1 MWCPLLMRRSIIL
14 SRLIAYMGCTR
25 VCALSFG
32 PCMIYERQNF
42 NLTCRPQK
50 RPWGGSKLT
59 TTTTTPAERSHDSAK
74 ISPGSW
80 LAPYDRGCP
89 GGGDIFLKCFS
100 EKWKKTF
107 LRPRGW
113 FIGSELIGKCVCVCW
128 AASEFELDFFEGAV
142 KLMAKRSLFGPLLFM
157 FDPWGHFQQQQ
168 QYGQVHSVLVFFF
181 CFCNPPSMVELE
193 WTKWSSVKMSFF
205 ALIHSGTVANW
216 VEATGLND
224 SIGNLSS
231 VRFLRIQQLR
241 F

>member
-50 RPWGGSKLT
+50 RPWGRSKL
-59 TTTTTPAERSHDSAK
+59 TTTTPAERSHDSAK

-128 AASEFELDFFEGAV
+128 AASEFELDFFWGGRQIDGETFPFWTFAFYV
-142 KLMAKRSLFGPLLFM
+142 RSLGAFSAAAAVRSGPQCFSLF
-157 FDPWGHFQQQQ
+157 F
-168 QYGQVHSVLVFFF
+168 VF
-181 CFCNPPSMVELE
+181 
-193 WTKWSSVKMSFF
+193 
-205 ALIHSGTVANW
+205 
-216 VEATGLND
+216 ATLHRWW
-224 SIGNLSS
+224 NLSEQS
-231 VRFLRIQQLR
+231 GVWWKYLSPRWYILGQ
-241 F
+241 